1 MPVKKKVPLAEDHKS
16 KRYWHLYGLQPLS
29 PSKFV
34 DVVQRIIGGNY
45 QLVGRR
51 TKTN

>member
-1 MPVKKKVPLAEDHKS
+1 MPPKKEVPLAEDHKR

-29 PSKFV
+29 PSRFAN
-34 DVVQRIIGGNY
+34 VVQRIIGGHY